1 MIFHIFNCILQ
12 HSCTQHVALELFG
25 HSLKPSEILQLFY
38 LQQLHCQLAKK
49 VAADKHMDV
58 LKIGTFE
65 WLEDLTSEV
74 TKQMLTHCESA
85 HQQHHLLEILART
98 MFGRN
103 FSCSG
108 MLKE

>member
-1 MIFHIFNCILQ
+1 
-12 HSCTQHVALELFG
+12 LFG
-25 HSLKPSEILQLFY
+25 RSLKPSEILQLVY
-38 LQQLHCQLAKK
+38 LYPLHCQLAMK

-58 LKIGTFE
+58 LTIGTLE
-65 WLEDLTSEV
+65 WLEKLTSDI

-103 FSCSG
+103 FLCKG
-108 MLKE
+108 M